1 MTVSF
6 PAKTI
11 LFVLSARWKFIHFA
25 LCVLFLYRCAVQLS
39 RNCTM
44 ICYIFVIQKFV
55 SIESIVY
62 IDIKI
67 VFFRLFG
74 CYEALDGGELAEA
87 LEDFTGGVSESF
99 DMADEHYAEN
109 EEKKQ
114 EFYDWLKKSLDRGSL
129 ICAAIPVCCSSTV

>member
-1 MTVSF
+1 M
-6 PAKTI
+6 
-11 LFVLSARWKFIHFA
+11 
-25 LCVLFLYRCAVQLS
+25 
-39 RNCTM
+39 
-44 ICYIFVIQKFV
+44 
-55 SIESIVY
+55 
-62 IDIKI
+62 
-67 VFFRLFG
+67 FG

-129 ICAAIPVCCSSTV
+129 ICAAIPVCCKFNILVWASDWNSLTNIAWILQQSDFKFILICHCLLTNWIDKKSVEMYVPCLESAY